1 MVCVRGWKNDWIS
14 WFDVAVV
21 IVGQVIAFQNACLT
35 KQNHSIELCMY
46 QLGYISFY
54 KSSSKTSWQATIK
67 GVISKI
73 MNGNS
78 NYNFQFNSIQLYFN
92 SLLSVFFITYS
103 DKNECVYAGGGGDP
117 WFFLCKF

>member
-35 KQNHSIELCMY
+35 KQLHSMELCMY

-54 KSSSKTSWQATIK
+54 KSSSKTSWQAD
-67 GVISKI
+67 
-73 MNGNS
+73 
-78 NYNFQFNSIQLYFN
+78 FQNH
-92 SLLSVFFITYS
+92 
-103 DKNECVYAGGGGDP
+103 E
-117 WFFLCKF
+117 WKF